1 MTEQKT
7 LLLIKPDAVK
17 SKNIGNII
25 SIIEENQF
33 EILQLKMMTMEIKRA
48 KKFYDVHKN
57 KPFFPDLIEFMT
69 SGPLVAIILERQN
82 AIKHLRKI
90 CGNTDSTKAEPGTIR
105 NLYGSDIQINAVHSS
120 DSPQSAEYEIKT
132 MFDFK

>member
-17 SKNIGNII
+17 AKNIGNII
-25 SIIEENQF
+25 SLIEENQF
-33 EILQLKMMTMEIKRA
+33 DILKLKMMKLELERA
-48 KKFYDVHKN
+48 KKFYNVHKD

-69 SGPLVAIILERQN
+69 GGPIVALLLKREN

-90 CGNTDSTKAEPGTIR
+90 CGNTDSTQAKPGTIR
-105 NLYGSDIQINAVHSS
+105 NLYGTDIQVNAVHSS
-120 DSPQSAEYEIKT
+120 DSPKNAEYEIET
-132 MFDFK
+132 IFD